1 MNSTLEVSSYIS
13 QGKGVLEDQ
22 VDVDFNIARYAMVET
37 EESRDMI
44 NMIWKRKTE
53 SNPRL
58 FNQSKYRLAGE
69 SFQEEE
75 GRVSLQVGVTDYK
88 DHVGTNLSEQ
98 VDEYLGEGDQR
109 FGMMSQCVG
118 VGGWV
123 VTTDDKVIMVETAAW
138 KGEGGCSVDRPGG
151 HAEPEESLKNIDG
164 DGAKTYGNIS
174 NKLVLRELFESVQK
188 EIRDELNIPIVN
200 QTAPELLGVV
210 YKIEHGGRLTMD
222 YLVMLDIDSEKVLE
236 MYQEGGVEADESTD
250 LFLIDVDDILGN
262 IVDGNIRERSTF
274 HRQH

>member
-1 MNSTLEVSSYIS
+1 MEVSSYIS

-118 VGGWV
+118 VGGGV

-164 DGAKTYGNIS
+164 DGEKTYKIS
-174 NKLVLRELFESVQK
+174 VTSWFLENCLKVSRK
-188 EIRDELNIPIVN
+188 
-200 QTAPELLGVV
+200 
-210 YKIEHGGRLTMD
+210 K
-222 YLVMLDIDSEKVLE
+222 SE
-236 MYQEGGVEADESTD
+236 M
-250 LFLIDVDDILGN
+250 N
-262 IVDGNIRERSTF
+262 
-274 HRQH
+274 